1 MNINSI
7 QAGQLSQNAIR
18 SSEKS
23 DYGGEARFSSPPAL
37 VSGEAGTPRVST
49 QAITTGI
56 DYLKDQLQTLLTSFP
71 PFFPAGSP
79 QRLDLITKIR
89 GLEDQIAKSSGGDDA
104 LKKTIQENRLPV
116 QASDHEISAS
126 LDRLAAFSNAVK
138 QAGPAQAESVKPG
151 IIVNVKV

>member
-18 SSEKS
+18 SSEKG
-23 DYGGEARFSSPPAL
+23 DYGVEAKLNAPPAQ
-37 VSGEAGTPRVST
+37 VSGEAGTPKVST

-79 QRLDLITKIR
+79 QRLDLIKRIR
-89 GLEDQIAKSSGGDDA
+89 GLEDQIGKSSVDDNV
-104 LKKTIQENRLPV
+104 KKAFSQNKLPEN
-116 QASDHEISAS
+116 ASDHEISAS
-126 LDRLAAFSNAVK
+126 LDRLIGYRNGAK
-138 QAGPAQAESVKPG
+138 QTEPAKPG
-151 IIVNVKV
+151 VIVNVKV